1 MKKLCIGCFVTYIMI
16 IGILAFIWSGKEHL
30 TNDTYQRMK
39 VSMLKEDDC
48 LSYTKLFDYI
58 IKDEDVS
65 ELIDL
70 EKNSDVIVKAKMKDR
85 KFVGEGVINECEIM
99 QVYKGF
105 DERHTISVYDDVPW
119 NESANYFE
127 GAVPLHEG
135 DEYIMFLKPA
145 HNANVEDAYIFT
157 SVSYGH
163 FRLKEDVKF
172 LTYDMDHKINVQEA
186 SRYDYIA
193 FDDRDLEIFKKLIN
207 EVYTKYK

>member
-1 MKKLCIGCFVTYIMI
+1 MRKVCIGCFAAYIII

-30 TNDTYQRMK
+30 TNDTYQRME
-39 VSMLKEDDC
+39 VSMMKEDDY
-48 LSYTKLFDYI
+48 LSYTELFDYI
-58 IKDEDVS
+58 MKDADVS
-65 ELIDL
+65 ELSDL

-85 KFVGEGVINECEIM
+85 KFVGEGVINECEIV
-99 QVYKGF
+99 QIYKGF
-105 DERHTISVYDDVPW
+105 DQEQLISVYDDVPW

-127 GAVPLHEG
+127 GAVPLHES

-145 HNANVEDAYIFT
+145 RNANVEDSYIFT
-157 SVSYGH
+157 SVRYGH

-193 FDDRDLEIFKKLIN
+193 FDDRNLETFKKLQN